1 MATINSRIINKKRS
15 ISPPENLDSKKKCKL
30 SGIGTKPKVATPHVV
45 AKIEQYKME
54 NPTIFAWEI
63 REKLIAEKICSQPPS
78 VSSINRI
85 LRTRASERAAEELA
99 IMLSQR
105 TQTFLNDDGNQ
116 FSNFRLSQIL
126 PQNNLLLNMNL
137 MNNIQN
143 RTNTVPLFNYTPSI
157 INTPIPALNL
167 LSNPLRDLCLQNTLS
182 NNINTTSNLLIQNSN
197 QFFLNKSTTSLA
209 NISQESTQNDKN
221 NINEKN
227 LKLSPD
233 TVSLS
238 STTSEKYSTIT
249 NNLQLSVEEIKVL
262 ENEFN
267 KNPFPNNSTIK
278 NFSKQFDIEES
289 KISIWFS
296 NRRNKNKK
304 TEVNFCKNEYVLE
317 NVLPINK
324 RKIMSDDNN
333 VEICSEK
340 KIKKEIIFKPYE

>member
-1 MATINSRIINKKRS
+1 MATINSKPITKKRS
-15 ISPPENLDSKKKCKL
+15 ISPSESPDSKKKNKL
-30 SGIGTKPKVATPHVV
+30 CGIGTKPKVATPHVV

-63 REKLIAEKICSQPPS
+63 REKLIAEKVCSQPPS

-105 TQTFLNDDGNQ
+105 SQTFLTDDINQ

-126 PQNNLLLNMNL
+126 PQNNGLLNMNL
-137 MNNIQN
+137 INNIHN

-167 LSNPLRDLCLQNTLS
+167 LSNPLRDLCLQNTFT
-182 NNINTTSNLLIQNSN
+182 NNINSTSNLLIQNPN
-197 QFFLNKSTTSLA
+197 QFFINKSTTSLA
-209 NISQESTQNDKN
+209 NISQESTQNEKN
-221 NINEKN
+221 KINEKN
-227 LKLSPD
+227 MKLSPD

-238 STTSEKYSTIT
+238 SSTSEKYSNKQ
-249 NNLQLSVEEIKVL
+249 NNLQLNVDEIKLL
-262 ENEFN
+262 EDEFR
-267 KNPFPNNSTIK
+267 KNSYLNNSTIK
-278 NFSKQFDIEES
+278 KISKQFGMEES

-296 NRRNKNKK
+296 NRKNKTK
-304 TEVNFCKNEYVLE
+304 KDDVNYCKNEYVIE

-324 RKIMSDDNN
+324 RKLMSEDDN
-333 VEICSEK
+333 VEICSDK
-340 KIKKEIIFKPYE
+340 KIKKEITFKPYE